1 MDEKASFENCRR
13 GGGSGCRGSVPGRW
27 RNRGRDPKARM
38 SVTVQGTEKARGER
52 GRDQRE
58 TESSHLCWASRPG
71 RDSGFA
77 LRAVGS

>member
-38 SVTVQGTEKARGER
+38 SVTVQGTERGER
-52 GRDQRE
+52 QGPERDRVRMDKILPILSE
-58 TESSHLCWASRPG
+58 
-71 RDSGFA
+71 
-77 LRAVGS
+77 